1 MRRAQSI
8 PVILLALLAG
18 YGTAHAL
25 DAAKAEAMTKA
36 SEQFVALAK
45 DSHTTGKPPRQT
57 DAAAKPL
64 MDRVFDLSEVQKSS
78 STFKMADLG
87 NLNTWNLAVLKI
99 GLVYIL
105 SGTGTDDLA
114 KLTVTDEVIK
124 RIDQNAADFAP
135 EMGRYFDAQVW
146 IQIGIMDVL
155 NGYLPTASQ
164 SQLNQPSF
172 KSGIEQVR
180 AGAAQTLNGF
190 VTSFPNAGLTDAW
203 RRERIAVL
211 TAAAPRAAK
220 FLLPEQSAEL
230 REAAIKVA
238 ADMKDPAVKTGLTAF
253 ADTLKA
259 K

>member
-1 MRRAQSI
+1 MRRALSI

-18 YGTAHAL
+18 YGTAQAL

-87 NLNTWNLAVLKI
+87 NLNAWNMAVLKI

-105 SGTGTDDLA
+105 SGTGADDLS
-114 KLTVTDEVIK
+114 KLTVTDEVVK
-124 RIDQNAADFAP
+124 RIDQNAVDFAP

-164 SQLNQPSF
+164 AQLNQPNF
-172 KSGIEQVR
+172 KAGLEQVR

-190 VTSFPNAGLTDAW
+190 VTSFPNAGLSDAW

-220 FLLPEQSAEL
+220 FLLPEQAAEL
-230 REAAIKVA
+230 RESTIKVA
-238 ADMKDPAVKTGLTAF
+238 DGMKDPAVKTGLTAF